1 MPLTLLPSLLLAI
14 LLVGYTPG
22 PANLFALHCSM
33 KHGVGRSLVMWLG
46 LLAGFTVAAV
56 CAALA
61 THWLGAVMGRYV
73 GMLKYVGCAYIFYLA
88 WQIFRSSGGQRASD
102 KTCSF
107 ASGLVVQLTNAKI
120 ILFDLMAFTTFVLP
134 YSDRLVDLLVVVLL
148 LELAG
153 PGANLVYVLA
163 GGVLHGLF
171 TRHARVADTIMA
183 VLLAACAIYMLAVG

>member
-1 MPLTLLPSLLLAI
+1 MPLSLLPSLLLAI

-46 LLAGFTVAAV
+46 LLVGFTVAAV

-73 GMLKYVGCAYIFYLA
+73 GALKYVGCAYIFYLA
-88 WQIFRSSGGQRASD
+88 WQIYRSSGQQKETD

-107 ASGLVVQLTNAKI
+107 LSGLVVQLTNAKI
-120 ILFDLMAFTTFVLP
+120 ILFDLMAFSTFVLP
-134 YSDRLVDLLVVVLL
+134 YSDRLSDLLVVVVL

-163 GGVLHGLF
+163 GGALHGLF
-171 TRHARVADTIMA
+171 AHHARVADTVMA
-183 VLLAACAIYMLAVG
+183 LLLAACAVYVLVA